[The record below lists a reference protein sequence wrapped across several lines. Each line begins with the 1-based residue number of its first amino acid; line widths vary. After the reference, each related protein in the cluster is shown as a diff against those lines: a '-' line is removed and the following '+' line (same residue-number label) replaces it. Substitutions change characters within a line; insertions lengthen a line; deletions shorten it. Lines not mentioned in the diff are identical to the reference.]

1 MTAISWANTGASGN
15 WNVAGNW
22 SPAQIP
28 TSSDN
33 VTIGHTSGYSL
44 VVTIPTGDAAVAN
57 SVTLTGGTVSHYTTL
72 TLVGTASLTTVG
84 AISLGN
90 DYSYITGAG
99 TISAGGGITGAGVIE
114 AVGGVLSVAGAI
126 DASGTA
132 GTLEIAS
139 GATLT
144 FSGAI
149 GTASIT
155 PAVTFLAATGSLTD
169 TSVSQTSIHLG
180 TITGFQGT
188 TYTASDHIQ
197 LKDSGV
203 GTGDKIVYTSG
214 STSIKIESSTNVVL
228 GTYTFATAA
237 VASTV
242 QLLDSGNVD
251 TLYICF
257 MAGTMIRTP
266 RRRGAV
272 ETLKHGDL
280 VMTTEGVAKPVSW
293 LGKQTVSTVFADP
306 VRSWPIRVKAGAL
319 GENVPVRD
327 LLVSPD
333 HALLV
338 DGVLVHAG
346 ALVNETSIVRETQ
359 VPQVF
364 VYYHVELDDHS
375 LILAENT
382 PAETFVDNVDRLN
395 FDNWAEHQA
404 LYPEGKPVVELPYPR
419 AKARRQVPVDI
430 RVALAARA
438 EAIGAVEVLAVA

>member
-197 LKDSGV
+197 LKDFGV

-214 STSIKIESSTNVVL
+214 STSIKIE
-228 GTYTFATAA
+228 F
-237 VASTV
+237 
-242 QLLDSGNVD
+242 LDQCRARNLHLRHRRG
-251 TLYICF
+251 
-257 MAGTMIRTP
+257 GKHGPTP
-266 RRRGAV
+266 RLRQRRHALHLLHGRHDDPHTERRGR
-272 ETLKHGDL
+272 GRN
-280 VMTTEGVAKPVSW
+280 S
-293 LGKQTVSTVFADP
+293 
-306 VRSWPIRVKAGAL
+306 
-319 GENVPVRD
+319 
-327 LLVSPD
+327 
-333 HALLV
+333 
-338 DGVLVHAG
+338 
-346 ALVNETSIVRETQ
+346 
-359 VPQVF
+359 
-364 VYYHVELDDHS
+364 
-375 LILAENT
+375 
-382 PAETFVDNVDRLN
+382 
-395 FDNWAEHQA
+395 
-404 LYPEGKPVVELPYPR
+404 
-419 AKARRQVPVDI
+419 
-430 RVALAARA
+430 
-438 EAIGAVEVLAVA
+438 